1 MSKNLK
7 NFKLPPHPKNISLIG
22 KTVNLLPLN
31 SDKYY
36 IDLYSSQ
43 LIDKEGS
50 NWEYLPYGPFKTKIT
65 YLEWL
70 KNIENKNDPVFFVVI
85 RKSDNKA
92 VGLTSFMRINI
103 EYGVI
108 EVGHI
113 NFSPLIQ
120 KTLEGT
126 ETMFLMMNWVFENG
140 FRRYEWK
147 CNSENIRSRKAAQR
161 LGFSYEGVFRQMSIS
176 KGKNRNTAW
185 FAAIDK
191 EWGDLRKAYKVYFDK
206 NNFHNGNQIKS
217 LSSLTEKILY
227 KKDNL
232 EFTNKY

>member
-1 MSKNLK
+1 
-7 NFKLPPHPKNISLIG
+7 
-22 KTVNLLPLN
+22 
-31 SDKYY
+31 
-36 IDLYSSQ
+36 
-43 LIDKEGS
+43 
-50 NWEYLPYGPFKTKIT
+50 
-65 YLEWL
+65 
-70 KNIENKNDPVFFVVI
+70 
-85 RKSDNKA
+85 
-92 VGLTSFMRINI
+92 MRINI
-103 EYGVI
+103 EHGVI

-120 KTLEGT
+120 KTLEST

-191 EWGDLRKAYKVYFDK
+191 EWDDLRKAYNVYFDK
-206 NNFHNGNQIKS
+206 NNFYNGNQIKS

-227 KKDNL
+227 KKDNF
-232 EFTNKY
+232 EFTNEN